1 MSFVIGLI
9 AEGPTDAVV
18 LEPLI
23 KRAVGA
29 RAQGLDVE
37 IVPVQPGDVTSGGSE
52 EGGWLQVKA
61 WCLRNGAAQRR
72 ALYFEP
78 LFEGFGPRCHALL
91 VQLDADLLHLVP
103 DLARREGV
111 PAPAELTPEARGE
124 TIRALLTRWLW
135 PEEGA
140 RLDEPRTVRLAAVW
154 STETWLVAA
163 LDPALATPEAVDP
176 NPLLLKVSPGLAYP
190 LGSTKLKKSVKRWK
204 KICKQ
209 AKLAEQSEAI
219 VARCPSLGEA
229 ISALVELASAHRAAH
244 SP

>member
-23 KRAVGA
+23 KRALGVGP
-29 RAQGLDVE
+29 QGIDVE
-37 IVPVQPGDVTSGGSE
+37 LVKVQPADATSGGSG

-61 WCLRNGAAQRR
+61 WCLRNGAAPRR

-78 LFEGFGPRCHALL
+78 LFEGFGPRCNALL

-103 DLARREGV
+103 DIASKEGV
-111 PAPAELTPEARGE
+111 PTPKELTPESRAE
-124 TIRALLTRWLW
+124 TIRAILTRWLW
-135 PEEGA
+135 PEGGE
-140 RLDEPRTVRLAAVW
+140 RLDNDRTVRLAAVW

-176 NPLLLKVSPGLAYP
+176 NPLLLEHSPGLA
-190 LGSTKLKKSVKRWK
+190 LREGSTKLKKSEKRWRR
-204 KICKQ
+204 ICAR
-209 AKLAEQSEAI
+209 AKVAEQTGSI
-219 VARCPSLGEA
+219 LQRCPSLRRA
-229 ISALVELASAHRAAH
+229 MTELAELAVASG
-244 SP
+244 